1 MLFKKKS
8 PRTDRVDFPTGIV
21 VKTETG
27 YWYIN
32 GNTRKPIPNTRVL
45 KTWSFPI
52 VVEYTEHSLSSF
64 KKGSPLGFR
73 PGSLIR
79 DISDGKIY
87 LIEKGLRRLVVSPE
101 SLTLLNK
108 KRSDAL
114 WVSHNEVL
122 LHKEGEDF

>member
-1 MLFKKKS
+1 MLTRKKKTTS
-8 PRTDRVDFPTGIV
+8 RTDFPTGIV

-32 GNTRKPIPNTRVL
+32 GNVRKPVWNTRIL
-45 KTWSFPI
+45 KTWDFPI

-64 KKGSPLGFR
+64 KKGTPLGFR

-87 LIEKGLRRLVVSPE
+87 LIEKGLRRLIVSPE
-101 SLTLLNK
+101 SLALLDR

-122 LHKEGEDF
+122 LHKQGEDF